1 MFSGWHIGRSQKK
14 NFLCEVYDASKE
26 SGIDR
31 GWTKATLSF
40 LQGKK
45 NNCIGRGNTKML
57 WTMWCLVSVY
67 DRYSIGIVIGQYIGF
82 ADMGNVLTVSL
93 LVLADKDF
101 HIGR

>member
-45 NNCIGRGNTKML
+45 DNCIGRGNTKM
-57 WTMWCLVSVY
+57 
-67 DRYSIGIVIGQYIGF
+67 
-82 ADMGNVLTVSL
+82 
-93 LVLADKDF
+93 
-101 HIGR
+101 